1 MISRCQ
7 RVRFG
12 PLGHAEIEVILKQ
25 NGVSEA
31 GQISSISRLA
41 EGSAGRA
48 MEMYE
53 ADILVLREQVLN
65 LVDTDALTPL
75 QDVFDLAED
84 LAKPNQRNRLS
95 QVFHILR
102 AWYRD
107 MLAVKLGAQT
117 EQLLNVDQ
125 SERLSQ
131 RAGIL
136 EAKRIQARLERTKQ
150 AEVAIW
156 YRTANARLVLESLFV
171 FLTGRSPSEESRRR

>member
-12 PLGHAEIEVILKQ
+12 PLGHAEIEVIMKQ
-25 NGVSEA
+25 NGVSEV

-48 MEMYE
+48 EMYE

-84 LAKPNQRNRLS
+84 SKPNQRNRLS
-95 QVFHILR
+95 QYFTSYAHGIAICSR
-102 AWYRD
+102 
-107 MLAVKLGAQT
+107 
-117 EQLLNVDQ
+117 LNW
-125 SERLSQ
+125 
-131 RAGIL
+131 
-136 EAKRIQARLERTKQ
+136 ARRQ
-150 AEVAIW
+150 NN
-156 YRTANARLVLESLFV
+156 YSM
-171 FLTGRSPSEESRRR
+171 